1 MGAIIKRE
9 LYSYFCSP
17 VAYVVMAIFLFFSG
31 LFFSMVCLMGDT
43 SNLTYVFNNMFLVI
57 VLLTPMM
64 CMRLLSDEKRLRTD
78 QALLTSPVSI
88 LGIVMG
94 KFFSAC
100 ILYLVCLAIYV
111 IFGFVLSFF
120 VTPQWSVILCNFL
133 GLFILGCA
141 LIAIDLFLSSLT
153 ESQMIAAI
161 SGFAVGLLVYLLDNI
176 ASAIPVEFLE
186 KAVKS
191 MSFLSHYQNF
201 TVGLLS
207 IADLVFF
214 LSVIALFIFLTVR
227 VIEKKRWS

>member
-120 VTPQWSVILCNFL
+120 VTPQWAVILCNFL

>member
-1 MGAIIKRE
+1 
-9 LYSYFCSP
+9 
-17 VAYVVMAIFLFFSG
+17 VVMAIFLFFSG

>member
-120 VTPQWSVILCNFL
+120 VTPQWPVILCNFL